1 MYSFLDPRM
10 FNASEVVG
18 HHGIVVVGYRLEGG
32 KKQTQNMCDANS
44 CEQDEAIILLLQ
56 NSWDNKTF
64 LEVSLEYLKRAG
76 AKLLWVT
83 ANKSTITDDYPLLK
97 GVYFETFPS

>member
-1 MYSFLDPRM
+1 
-10 FNASEVVG
+10 
-18 HHGIVVVGYRLEGG
+18 
-32 KKQTQNMCDANS
+32 MCDANS

-56 NSWDNKTF
+56 NSWVNKTF